1 MKKIVL
7 YAADDGVEFL
17 NENECMLY
25 EKYAINELKPLV
37 KLYLEEPP
45 NYLEKYSVVKH
56 DVKRIIGLIESM
68 CYLAEDYAKEL
79 NILNNTYDIKQ
90 CIDKIRN
97 IRQCID
103 NIRNKNEKLTINWIT
118 LKHHLYDFHYK
129 FFSSTDVLNTEMSYV
144 KVIIGRIFRCSIL
157 TGNEY
162 TCDYY
167 ANNEHEYDK
176 DYAKHVANKKS

>member
-45 NYLEKYSVVKH
+45 NYFEKYSVVKH

-79 NILNNTYDIKQ
+79 NILNNTYDI
-90 CIDKIRN
+90 
-97 IRQCID
+97 RQCID
-103 NIRNKNEKLTINWIT
+103 NIRNENEKLKN
-118 LKHHLYDFHYK
+118 LGESL
-129 FFSSTDVLNTEMSYV
+129 
-144 KVIIGRIFRCSIL
+144 
-157 TGNEY
+157 
-162 TCDYY
+162 
-167 ANNEHEYDK
+167 
-176 DYAKHVANKKS
+176 

>member
-17 NENECMLY
+17 NENECKLY

-37 KLYLEEPP
+37 NLYLEEPP
-45 NYLEKYSVVKH
+45 NYFEKYSVVKH

-103 NIRNKNEKLTINWIT
+103 KIRNKNEKLTINWIT
-118 LKHHLYDFHYK
+118 LKHYLYNFHYK

-176 DYAKHVANKKS
+176 DYAKHVTNKES

>member
-1 MKKIVL
+1 M
-7 YAADDGVEFL
+7 
-17 NENECMLY
+17 
-25 EKYAINELKPLV
+25 
-37 KLYLEEPP
+37 
-45 NYLEKYSVVKH
+45 S
-56 DVKRIIGLIESM
+56 DVQKRILIVDDDDEIRELLEFDIASSGYFVDCAKDGLEG
-68 CYLAEDYAKEL
+68 L
-79 NILNNTYDIKQ
+79 NKALNNTYDIKQ

-103 NIRNKNEKLTINWIT
+103 KIRNKNEKLTINWIT
-118 LKHHLYDFHYK
+118 LKHHLYNFHYK

-176 DYAKHVANKKS
+176 DYAKHVTNKES

>member
-7 YAADDGVEFL
+7 YAANDGVEFL
-17 NENECMLY
+17 NENECILY
-25 EKYAINELKPLV
+25 EEYAINRLKTLV
-37 KLYLEEPP
+37 AVYLDETP
-45 NYLEKYSVVKH
+45 NYFEKYSVVKH
-56 DVKRIIGLIESM
+56 DVKSIIVLIELM
-68 CYLAEDYAKEL
+68 CDLAEKFAKES
-79 NILNNTYDIKQ
+79 NVSIDISIIRQ
-90 CIDKIRN
+90 YIDKI
-97 IRQCID
+97 
-103 NIRNKNEKLTINWIT
+103 KNEDENLSRNWIT
-118 LKHHLYDFHYK
+118 LKHYLYDFHYK

-176 DYAKHVANKKS
+176 DYAKHVTNKKS

>member
-17 NENECMLY
+17 NENECKLY

-37 KLYLEEPP
+37 NLYLEEPP
-45 NYLEKYSVVKH
+45 NYLDKYSVVKH

-79 NILNNTYDIKQ
+79 NILNNIYD
-90 CIDKIRN
+90 

-103 NIRNKNEKLTINWIT
+103 NIRNENEKLTLNWIT
-118 LKHHLYDFHYK
+118 LKHHLYNFHYK

-162 TCDYY
+162 TSDYY

-176 DYAKHVANKKS
+176 DYAKHVTNKES

>member
-37 KLYLEEPP
+37 NLYLEEPP
-45 NYLEKYSVVKH
+45 NYFEKYSVVKH

-79 NILNNTYDIKQ
+79 NILNNIYDIRKLKNQ
-90 CIDKIRN
+90 LSHLTA
-97 IRQCID
+97 RQQQS
-103 NIRNKNEKLTINWIT
+103 L
-118 LKHHLYDFHYK
+118 L
-129 FFSSTDVLNTEMSYV
+129 
-144 KVIIGRIFRCSIL
+144 
-157 TGNEY
+157 
-162 TCDYY
+162 
-167 ANNEHEYDK
+167 
-176 DYAKHVANKKS
+176 